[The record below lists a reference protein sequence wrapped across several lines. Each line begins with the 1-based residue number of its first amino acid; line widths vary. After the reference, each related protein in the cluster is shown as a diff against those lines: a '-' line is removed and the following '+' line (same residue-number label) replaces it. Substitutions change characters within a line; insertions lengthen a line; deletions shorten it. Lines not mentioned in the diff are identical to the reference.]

1 MILESTLVYEIKG
14 ITKTHL
20 LKNEKGDKTEYLI
33 QTEGLLFLIKTYYF
47 EKIILNKQ
55 KYRCKL

>member
-1 MILESTLVYEIKG
+1 ME
-14 ITKTHL
+14 